1 MGKVM
6 GVLVMEG
13 MTVADQGDYQRLM
26 NKKLQDRFSNAK
38 LIAGSTEEEIEAM
51 KRRKRLNGRIYT
63 VSILVNSVYVYSY
76 SNTLFRNTSI
86 EPLSSTR

>member
-26 NKKLQDRFSNAK
+26 NKLQDRFSNAK